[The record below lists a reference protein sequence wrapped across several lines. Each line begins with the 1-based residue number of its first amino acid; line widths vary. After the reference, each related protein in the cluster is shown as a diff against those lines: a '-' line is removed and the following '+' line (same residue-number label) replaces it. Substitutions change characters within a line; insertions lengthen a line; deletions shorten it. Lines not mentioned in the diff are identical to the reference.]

1 MASLTRSALIHH
13 QMFHLHLGH
22 SSAPT
27 KIVSLT
33 FCAAQNQTPQAQHLP
48 ESAIARWFPALTLDC
63 QIDYLLLMAPS
74 Q

>member
-1 MASLTRSALIHH
+1 MASLTRSAPIHH
-13 QMFHLHLGH
+13 QMSHLHLRH
-22 SSAPT
+22 SSAPI

-63 QIDYLLLMAPS
+63 QIDYLLLTAPS